1 MSRGSE
7 EARRL
12 REHSTLTQRLS
23 SLQGHPLLR
32 PPRALAA
39 PRRRG
44 AAARRC
50 GWGTYTA
57 GDPLTHRQ
65 AGRSRVLSY
74 LHASPAPAS
83 RPPVVEGHVAAP
95 HAAQRP
101 ADAERRH
108 QLHRHR
114 PQPAAGKAEMSVSCL
129 PRSGP

>member
-12 REHSTLTQRLS
+12 REHGTLTQRLS
-23 SLQGHPLLR
+23 SLRDTRSCGRPECWLL
-32 PPRALAA
+32 P
-39 PRRRG
+39 G
-44 AAARRC
+44 TAARRC
-50 GWGTYTA
+50 GWGTYMA
-57 GDPLTHRQ
+57 GDLLTHRQ
-65 AGRSRVLSY
+65 AGKSRVLSY

-95 HAAQRP
+95 RAAQRA

-114 PQPAAGKAEMSVSCL
+114 PQPAAGKAEMSASCL
-129 PRSGP
+129 PASGP